1 MKKVITLFAAFVAA
15 AGILSAQDVQKV
27 AAKVAETLTAAKDVP
42 ETEPKTTYWTNSIL
56 NQINFGQTSL

>member
-15 AGILSAQDVQKV
+15 AGVLSAQDVQKV

-42 ETEPKTTYWTNSIL
+42 ETEPKTTY
-56 NQINFGQTSL
+56 